1 MKVTLKR
8 FLAEDRLRRHRS
20 SAKEI
25 QDLLRVV
32 DRNLS
37 DAGVEEISFDLRF
50 ATAYQ
55 AVLQLA
61 TIVLA
66 ASGFRTHGEGH
77 HWMTFNVLPELLGP
91 DVQGLADFFDQ
102 CRGKR
107 NLSDYD
113 RAGEISE
120 GEAVELLKEAKKFR
134 GTVLGWLK
142 THHPKLVP
150 G

>member
-1 MKVTLKR
+1 M
-8 FLAEDRLRRHRS
+8 
-20 SAKEI
+20 
-25 QDLLRVV
+25 
-32 DRNLS
+32 S
-37 DAGVEEISFDLRF
+37 DAGVGEISFDLRF
-50 ATAYQ
+50 TTAYQ
-55 AVLQLA
+55 AALQLA

-102 CRGKR
+102 ARGKR

-120 GEAVELLKEAKKFR
+120 GEAKELLGEARKFR
-134 GTVLGWLK
+134 STVLNWLK
-142 THHPKLVP
+142 AHHPKLFP
-150 G
+150 R